1 MYIDFSQT
9 EETVFKAEVCII
21 GSGAAG
27 FACAMTLLHSG
38 IQVLIVEGGLQTFNA
53 QAADL
58 HRGELTGHP
67 HSGIHEARER
77 IIGGTTTKWG
87 GQAFP
92 FLSEDFEK
100 RPYVNLSGWPL
111 SYTDMEP
118 YYRKAE
124 QILGTDGSVPF
135 AYRPWKDWH
144 IREPEF
150 FSSRI
155 DLFVTKWC
163 KIPNFSIQH
172 GHKVEHSSNVTL
184 LRNANIVELL
194 PAVHQN
200 AVQSMRIR
208 SLDGKQGLVE
218 AKYIIAA
225 GGALET
231 VRLFLSSKKFGEPG
245 IGNEHVGCYFQD
257 HVAAVA
263 GQIFPHSRKG
273 FQDVFDPFY
282 KRGFKYFPRI
292 KINPS
297 LAKELEILHT
307 SAQVVFSED
316 ESSILGNMKEMVS
329 ALRNKKIP
337 DTKLVKKIA
346 NPLRIKEAAR
356 AGIRWKLTRRGI
368 SPSQGPIWLEIHSEQ
383 EPDCKSSATLSSEA
397 DKLGMPRIRLNWTIS
412 DLTIRTIRTMAL
424 LIKTEFERTSF
435 ARVVLEPWVQNP
447 GVDPRRWLGDVFHQA
462 GGLRMANT
470 KEEGVVDADCKVFGI
485 DNLYVA
491 SSAVFPTSSFSN
503 PTMTIIAL
511 SIKIAE
517 TVERRSKE
525 DARAPAS
532 L

>member
-1 MYIDFSQT
+1 MYINFSQT

-27 FACAMTLLHSG
+27 FACAMSLLHSG
-38 IQVLIVEGGLQTFNA
+38 IQVLIVEGGLQNFDA

-92 FLSEDFEK
+92 FLPEDFEN
-100 RPYVNLSGWPL
+100 RSFVNLSGWPVSL
-111 SYTDMEP
+111 QDMEP
-118 YYRKAE
+118 YYQKAE
-124 QILGTDGSVPF
+124 QVLGTDSSVPF
-135 AYRPWKDWH
+135 TFHPWKDWN
-144 IREPEF
+144 IKEPEF
-150 FSSRI
+150 TPSHI

-172 GHKVEHSSNVTL
+172 GSKIERSSNVTL
-184 LRNANIVELL
+184 LSNANVVELL
-194 PAVHQN
+194 PAAQRN
-200 AVQSMRIR
+200 AVQALRIC
-208 SLDGKQGLVE
+208 SLDGKPGLVE
-218 AKYIIAA
+218 AKYVIAA

-231 VRLFLSSKKFGEPG
+231 VRLFLSSKKFGEQG
-245 IGNEHVGCYFQD
+245 IGNRFVGRYFQD

-263 GQIFPHSRKG
+263 GQIFPRSRKM

-297 LAKELEILHT
+297 LAKELKILHT

-316 ESSILGNMKEMVS
+316 EGSILGNMKEMVS
-329 ALRNKKIP
+329 VLRNKKVP
-337 DTKLVKKIA
+337 DTELVKKIA
-346 NPLRIKEAAR
+346 NPFRVTEAAN
-356 AGIRWKLTRRGI
+356 AAIRWKLVRRGI
-368 SPSQGPIWLEIHSEQ
+368 SPSVGPIWLEIHSEQ
-383 EPDCKSSATLSSEA
+383 EPDPKSTASLSNEV
-397 DKLGMPRIRLNWTIS
+397 DKLGMQRVRLNWTVS
-412 DLTIRTIRTMAL
+412 DLTIRTIRTMAQL
-424 LIKTEFERTSF
+424 VQSEFERTSF
-435 ARVVLEPWVQNP
+435 AKVLLEPWVQNP
-447 GVDPRRWLGDVFHQA
+447 AIDPRRWLGDVFHQA
-462 GGLRMANT
+462 GGLRMSNS
-470 KEEGVVDADCKVFGI
+470 KEEGVVDAGCKVFGI

-511 SIKIAE
+511 SIKISE
-517 TVERRSKE
+517 TVERRLKKN
-525 DARAPAS
+525 A
-532 L
+532 